1 MVLSTCLSIVFNN
14 VLDWFFLNVLF
25 WDKTLVSSSNYLSLK
40 KVVLG
45 LADIMGRRF
54 GSVKIPYNKQ
64 KSWAGSI
71 SMFVF
76 GFLISIG

>member
-1 MVLSTCLSIVFNN
+1 MVLSTSLSIVFKN